1 MLETDVLP
9 ELKQIIG
16 ALLFAAKG
24 TVSVADI
31 RRCLKQV
38 AEDRGGVYRDF
49 AELSDKD
56 VADALELFRRDLDA
70 ARLGVN
76 VAEVANGFR
85 MENDVACGPWLREFL
100 QKGRASRLSRP
111 ALETLAVIAYRQP
124 CSRAEIEAV
133 RGVAVDQILRNLIDL
148 QLIKIVGRSELP
160 GRPWLFGT
168 TQKFLEY
175 FGLNNVK
182 ELPGVEELRRIEEE
196 QAAAKAKAPVSE
208 EEPTAE
214 STPEGAAAEPSEES
228 ASEAD
233 EPADTQG
240 LNELDD
246 GDEFED
252 EEGDDD
258 SEDGDEDEDEY
269 SDDEY
274 DDDDDDG
281 DEDGDE
287 FEDEE
292 GEDEDDPDDE
302 KDS

>member
-1 MLETDVLP
+1 MSETEVLP

-24 TVSVADI
+24 TVSAADI

-49 AELSDKD
+49 AELTEKD
-56 VADALELFRRDLDA
+56 VVAALESFRRELEG

-76 VAEVANGFR
+76 IADVANGFR
-85 MENDVACGPWLREFL
+85 MENDAACGPWLREFL
-100 QKGRASRLSRP
+100 HKGRASRLSRP

-196 QAAAKAKAPVSE
+196 QAASKGKDPEPDGEASAAAPE
-208 EEPTAE
+208 GDAEEPPGGAE
-214 STPEGAAAEPSEES
+214 AESEES
-228 ASEAD
+228 GASSEQ
-233 EPADTQG
+233 QG

-246 GDEFED
+246 GDEFEN
-252 EEGDDD
+252 EDDD
-258 SEDGDEDEDEY
+258 APEDGDED
-269 SDDEY
+269 DDEY
-274 DDDDDDG
+274 EDDDDEGD
-281 DEDGDE
+281 DEDESDD
-287 FEDEE
+287 DEE
-292 GEDEDDPDDE
+292 E
-302 KDS
+302 S

>member
-1 MLETDVLP
+1 MSETEVLP

-24 TVSVADI
+24 TVSAADI

-49 AELSDKD
+49 AELTEKD
-56 VADALELFRRDLDA
+56 VLAALDAFRRELDS

-76 VAEVANGFR
+76 VADVANGFR
-85 MENDVACGPWLREFL
+85 MENDAACGPWLREFL
-100 QKGRASRLSRP
+100 HKGRANRLSRP

-196 QAAAKAKAPVSE
+196 QAAQKKEAAKAEKEALAEATEMTEGESSAEETVS
-208 EEPTAE
+208 
-214 STPEGAAAEPSEES
+214 SE
-228 ASEAD
+228 EAD
-233 EPADTQG
+233 ESDPTDQPD
-240 LNELDD
+240 ESDESEKSDESESDD
-246 GDEFED
+246 EYE
-252 EEGDDD
+252 DDD
-258 SEDGDEDEDEY
+258 EYEYEDDDDEDEDGDEDE
-269 SDDEY
+269 SDDEK
-274 DDDDDDG
+274 
-281 DEDGDE
+281 ED
-287 FEDEE
+287 
-292 GEDEDDPDDE
+292 
-302 KDS
+302 